1 MHKPPSFFQGISFR
15 LAKIGI
21 LVAFALGLMVTS
33 AQIYL
38 DYRSQ
43 QGELD
48 QIAARIIEVTMP
60 PAVRA
65 VHTLDNELSAEVVNG
80 LLAYDFIYQVSVS
93 DELGNILGQGSAN
106 RAESSTR
113 WLTRRKIGRASCR
126 GRASIARR

>member
-48 QIAARIIEVTMP
+48 QLAARIIEVTMP

-80 LLAYDFIYQVSVS
+80 LLAYDVIYQVRSEEHTS
-93 DELGNILGQGSAN
+93 ELQS
-106 RAESSTR
+106 
-113 WLTRRKIGRASCR
+113 R
-126 GRASIARR
+126 GHLVC

>member
-1 MHKPPSFFQGISFR
+1 MHKSPSFFQGISFR

-33 AQIYL
+33 AQNYL

-48 QIAARIIEVTMP
+48 QLAARIIEVTMP

-80 LLAYDFIYQVSVS
+80 LLAYED
-93 DELGNILGQGSAN
+93 
-106 RAESSTR
+106 RKSTR
-113 WLTRRKIGRASCR
+113 LNSSHVDISYAVFWLKKKK
-126 GRASIARR
+126 

>member
-48 QIAARIIEVTMP
+48 QLAARIIEVTMP

-80 LLAYDFIYQVSVS
+80 LLAYDDLYQVTVS
-93 DELGNILGQGSAN
+93 SEPGDFLCQG
-106 RAESSTR
+106 
-113 WLTRRKIGRASCR
+113 IV
-126 GRASIARR
+126 